1 MSNKHTNPDG
11 TIWSDDENPS
21 GMTQKERKDARQTDR
36 KQARAD
42 KAQDIADGD
51 SRKEARQDKHDEK
64 SADRQKWEDG
74 KYSIAQSMHYNHGD
88 EVG

>member
-1 MSNKHTNPDG
+1 MSNKHENPDG
-11 TIWSDDENPS
+11 TMWSDDENPS
-21 GMTQKERKDARQTDR
+21 GMTKKERKEARRDDR

-51 SRKEARQDKHDEK
+51 SRKQAREDKHAEK
-64 SADRQKWEDG
+64 KADREEWKDG

-88 EVG
+88 EIG

>member
-1 MSNKHTNPDG
+1 MTKPINPDG
-11 TIWSDDENPS
+11 TPWSDDENPS
-21 GMTQKERKDARQTDR
+21 GMTKKERKDARRTDR

-42 KAQDIADGD
+42 KAQDIADGE
-51 SRKEARQDKHDEK
+51 SRKQARDDKHAEK

-74 KYSIAQSMHYNHGD
+74 KYSIGQSMHYNHGD